1 MQMKP
6 TVKGYDFFEVASAMQ
21 KAIRRNDPKLAGYFA
36 LELYHSGYAQ
46 YVWKRLLTVSAEDC
60 YGETLTTEV
69 YNLYRSFMLIN
80 DGRPDL
86 DKGRI
91 FISKAVIILCRTPKC
106 RDTDHLQNL
115 IYDRNNVPKKE
126 IEEILQAVREENLS
140 IPEYAYDVHTKK
152 GRYMGKTKKDFFLEE
167 NQALKPRVRGLFED
181 LSVK

>member
-1 MQMKP
+1 MEMKS
-6 TVKGYDFFEVASAMQ
+6 TVKGYDFFEVSSAMQ

-36 LELYHSGYAQ
+36 LELYHSGYTQ

-60 YGETLTTEV
+60 YGETITTEI

-91 FISKAVIILCRTPKC
+91 FISKAVIILCQTPKC
-106 RDTDHLQNL
+106 RDADHLQNL
-115 IYDRNNVPKKE
+115 IYDRNNVPK
-126 IEEILQAVREENLS
+126 EEIAEILRAVREENLPV
-140 IPEYAYDVHTKK
+140 PEYAYDVHTKK

-167 NQALKPRVRGLFED
+167 NQALRSRVKGLFD
-181 LSVK
+181 DVVK

>member
-6 TVKGYDFFEVASAMQ
+6 TVRGYDFFEVSSAMQ

-60 YGETLTTEV
+60 YGDTITTEI
-69 YNLYRSFMLIN
+69 YNLFRSFMLIN
-80 DGRPDL
+80 DGRPDP
-86 DKGRI
+86 DRGRI
-91 FISKAVIILCRTPKC
+91 FISKAVIILSRTPKC
-106 RDTDHLQNL
+106 RDADHLQNL
-115 IYDRNNVPKKE
+115 IYDRNNILKEE
-126 IEEILQAVREENLS
+126 IEEILQAVREESLP

-167 NQALKPRVRGLFED
+167 YQALRSRVKGLFD
-181 LSVK
+181 DVVK